1 MKAEEFT
8 RDYFEN
14 NSNIKLL
21 DRELVGNDYWYEI
34 IEAYH
39 QSRVN
44 AVSDEYRKNINKNH
58 AMTDEVKH
66 QRTQASLYIQNK
78 LLKK

>member
-1 MKAEEFT
+1 MTAEEFYNKGVHWLW
-8 RDYFEN
+8 RKEN
-14 NSNIKLL
+14 KNLKQDMI
-21 DRELVGNDYWYEI
+21 DFA
-34 IEAYH
+34 EAYH

-44 AVSDEYRKNINKNH
+44 AISDEYRKDINKNH

-78 LLKK
+78 LLKKG

>member
-1 MKAEEFT
+1 MKAEKF
-8 RDYFEN
+8 N
-14 NSNIKLL
+14 KLL
-21 DRELVGNDYWYEI
+21 RIMLENDESSVDEI
-34 IEAYH
+34 IENVSQMRESYL

-44 AVSDEYRKNINKNH
+44 AISDEYRKDINKNH

-78 LLKK
+78 LLKKG